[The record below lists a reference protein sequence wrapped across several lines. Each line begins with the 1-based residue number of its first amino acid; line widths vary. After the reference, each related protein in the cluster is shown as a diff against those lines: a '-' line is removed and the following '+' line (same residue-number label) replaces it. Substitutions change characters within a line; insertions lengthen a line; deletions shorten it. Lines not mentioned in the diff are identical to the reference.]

1 MTTEVYFKVF
11 LDNHITPHTF
21 YVVLERKYDGCS
33 SDEVEEASYPTLLS
47 LNIRH
52 GIINPMFRLI
62 SHEQTAVSG
71 LSKTYEPVDKDIS
84 CDIDIVTI
92 RTMEGKSLHEEPSN
106 EAVLMLHRQGFNG
119 CYKPVGLT
127 CSTNGGKISV
137 EELLPE
143 LYSDQMKQA
152 SLTLLYEGVAV
163 QKGFTVSIKPME
175 MYSFL
180 LKR

>member
-1 MTTEVYFKVF
+1 
-11 LDNHITPHTF
+11 
-21 YVVLERKYDGCS
+21 
-33 SDEVEEASYPTLLS
+33 
-47 LNIRH
+47 
-52 GIINPMFRLI
+52 
-62 SHEQTAVSG
+62 VSG
-71 LSKTYEPVDKDIS
+71 LSKTYEPFDKDIS

-92 RTMEGKSLHEEPSN
+92 RTMEGKSLQVEPSN
-106 EAVLMLHRQGFNG
+106 EAVLILHRQGFNG